1 MKKMTNADVMA
12 SYFSNGYIP
21 ASDIMYMVVIVAVAA
36 IALWQA
42 RVFVAKF

>member
-1 MKKMTNADVMA
+1 MTNADVMVN
-12 SYFSNGYIP
+12 YFHGGFIP
-21 ASDIMYMVVIVAVAA
+21 GSDILYMVVIVAVAA